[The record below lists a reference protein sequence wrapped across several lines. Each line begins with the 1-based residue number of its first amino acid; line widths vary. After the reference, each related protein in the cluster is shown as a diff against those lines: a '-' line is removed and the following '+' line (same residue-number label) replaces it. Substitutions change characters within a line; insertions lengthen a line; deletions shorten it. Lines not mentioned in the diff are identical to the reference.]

1 MPCAAPYSISPM
13 DKKGFSSMSTDP
25 SNDRPPLSIQWS
37 PVGKQMKAVLRVLDG
52 DRLIEAETVDLA
64 KPEKRRMFAEK
75 IAAAAGADCVA
86 LEEELLA
93 ISLQRSIAADAP
105 SQSPPDDDLIALTR
119 REIEAMDPAV
129 LEDAEQLLADPA
141 LIDRISAD
149 IEAAGVAGEED
160 LRLTLYMIGTSRLLR
175 RPLAGIVQ
183 GQSSS
188 GKSYTIERVA
198 AMFPKESVIHA
209 TQMTPQALFHAQAGS
224 LSHRWVV
231 AGERSRIDN
240 DDKAEATR
248 ALREM
253 LAAGRLS
260 KMMPVK
266 LGGEIKTVMIEQPGP
281 IAFVEST
288 TAARI
293 FEEDANRCILLST
306 DERRGQTKTI
316 LRRLALYVSGKV
328 APPAGDVLARHH
340 ALQRLLERRD
350 VVIPYAEALA
360 TELELYADR
369 CECRRA
375 FPMIL
380 SMIQASALLHQRQRA
395 TNDNGSLIAGPA
407 DYEITARL
415 LSGPLGRT
423 LGENLSDPA
432 RRFLDRVLAEVDA
445 PTDPLPVP
453 FTASAV
459 RHRLQAGRSTVS
471 GFLAELEDKGYLEYA
486 ETAPSGRGRPPKAW
500 RPTDRADDGGDVL
513 PPCRIVFRD
522 PPSGGGSAEMA

>member
-1 MPCAAPYSISPM
+1 MY
-13 DKKGFSSMSTDP
+13 
-25 SNDRPPLSIQWS
+25 R
-37 PVGKQMKAVLRVLDG
+37 G
-52 DRLIEAETVDLA
+52 DRLPGLVGAYVYGDHSTGRIWAGLHDGTKVAWHRE
-64 KPEKRRMFAEK
+64 
-75 IAAAAGADCVA
+75 IAATD
-86 LEEELLA
+86 
-93 ISLQRSIAADAP
+93 
-105 SQSPPDDDLIALTR
+105 
-119 REIEAMDPAV
+119 REV

-281 IAFVEST
+281 IAFVGLLVPHLVRGFVGGAPRLVLPLSALVGAGFLPLADGLARMVVPGRDLPVGVL
-288 TAARI
+288 TATLGAPT
-293 FEEDANRCILLST
+293 LLWLLVRR
-306 DERRGQTKTI
+306 RRG
-316 LRRLALYVSGKV
+316 
-328 APPAGDVLARHH
+328 
-340 ALQRLLERRD
+340 
-350 VVIPYAEALA
+350 
-360 TELELYADR
+360 
-369 CECRRA
+369 
-375 FPMIL
+375 
-380 SMIQASALLHQRQRA
+380 
-395 TNDNGSLIAGPA
+395 
-407 DYEITARL
+407 
-415 LSGPLGRT
+415 
-423 LGENLSDPA
+423 
-432 RRFLDRVLAEVDA
+432 
-445 PTDPLPVP
+445 
-453 FTASAV
+453 
-459 RHRLQAGRSTVS
+459 
-471 GFLAELEDKGYLEYA
+471 
-486 ETAPSGRGRPPKAW
+486 
-500 RPTDRADDGGDVL
+500 
-513 PPCRIVFRD
+513 
-522 PPSGGGSAEMA
+522 

>member
-1 MPCAAPYSISPM
+1 M
-13 DKKGFSSMSTDP
+13 TDEP
-25 SNDRPPLSIQWS
+25 NDLSIEWS
-37 PVGKQMKAVLRVLDG
+37 PIGKQMKVTLRVFFRG
-52 DRLIEAETVDLA
+52 DLVETENVDLA
-64 KPEKRRMFAEK
+64 NPKRREAFAQK
-75 IAAAAGADCVA
+75 IAEDTGVTPEAV
-86 LEEELLA
+86 ESELLA
-93 ISLQRSIAADAP
+93 ISLKRSEGDKPPTADP
-105 SQSPPDDDLIALTR
+105 FDDDLAEITQKAL
-119 REIEAMDPAV
+119 EATDPAIV
-129 LEDAEQLLADPA
+129 AEAEQMLAAPD

-160 LRLTLYMIGTSRLLR
+160 LRLTLYLIGVSRLLP

-198 AMFPKESVIHA
+198 AMFPKEAIVHA
-209 TQMTPQALFHAQAGS
+209 TQMTPQALFHARPGS

-266 LGGEIKTVMIEQPGP
+266 IGGEIQTVTIEQPGP

-306 DERRGQTKTI
+306 DERRNQTKTI
-316 LRRLALYVSGKV
+316 LRRLAFHVSGRAAAV
-328 APPAGDVLARHH
+328 APHLLERHH
-340 ALQRLLERRD
+340 ALQRLLRRHE
-350 VVIPYAEALA
+350 VVIPYAEDLA
-360 TELELYADR
+360 SELEQFADR

-380 SMIQASALLHQRQRA
+380 SMIQASALLHQRQRRA
-395 TNDNGSLIAGPA
+395 DTDGRIIAERP
-407 DYEITARL
+407 DYELVARL

-423 LGENLSDPA
+423 IGESISDPA
-432 RRFLDRVLAEVDA
+432 RRFLEKVLAEVDD
-445 PTDPLPVP
+445 PIDPLAVP
-453 FTASAV
+453 FTAAV
-459 RHRLQAGRSTVS
+459 VRQRLQAGRSTVS
-471 GFLAELEDKGYLEYA
+471 GFLAELEDKGFLEVTEA
-486 ETAPSGRGRPPKAW
+486 DHSGRGRPPKAW
-500 RPTDRADDGGDVL
+500 RPTGRGIDGADVL
-513 PPCRIVFRD
+513 PRPGVIFCESPAPI
-522 PPSGGGSAEMA
+522 GSAKPL

>member
-1 MPCAAPYSISPM
+1 M
-13 DKKGFSSMSTDP
+13 DKKGFSSMSTEP
-25 SNDRPPLSIQWS
+25 RNDRPPLSIQWS

-75 IAAAAGADCVA
+75 IAAAAGADCA
-86 LEEELLA
+86 GIEEELLA
-93 ISLQRSIAADAP
+93 ISLQRSSAPDAP
-105 SQSPPDDDLIALTR
+105 SQPPPDDDLVALTR
-119 REIEAMDPAV
+119 REIEATDPEV

-160 LRLTLYMIGTSRLLR
+160 LRLTLYMIGTSRLLS

-209 TQMTPQALFHAQAGS
+209 TQMTPQALFHAQTGS

-281 IAFVEST
+281 IAFIEST

-328 APPAGDVLARHH
+328 APPAVDVLARHH

-350 VVIPYAEALA
+350 IVIPYAEALA
-360 TELELYADR
+360 AELELYADR

-380 SMIQASALLHQRQRA
+380 AMIQASTLLHQRQRA
-395 TNDNGSLIAGPA
+395 TNPAGCLVAEQA
-407 DYEITARL
+407 DYELTTRL
-415 LSGPLGRT
+415 LAGPLGRS
-423 LGENLSDPA
+423 LGETLSDPA
-432 RRFLDRVLAEVDA
+432 RRFHDRLCSEIDDPDQPLAE
-445 PTDPLPVP
+445 P
-453 FTASAV
+453 FTAADI
-459 RHRLQAGRSTVS
+459 RRRLNAGRSTVA
-471 GFLAELEDKGYLEYA
+471 GFLSELADKGLLEQA
-486 ETAPSGRGRPPKAW
+486 EPAGGGRGRPARSW
-500 RPTDRADDGGDVL
+500 RVLSRELDVVHILPT
-513 PPCRIVFRD
+513 
-522 PPSGGGSAEMA
+522 PSKFFSTSIAGHAGLTTQPE

>member
-1 MPCAAPYSISPM
+1 
-13 DKKGFSSMSTDP
+13 
-25 SNDRPPLSIQWS
+25 
-37 PVGKQMKAVLRVLDG
+37 
-52 DRLIEAETVDLA
+52 
-64 KPEKRRMFAEK
+64 
-75 IAAAAGADCVA
+75 
-86 LEEELLA
+86 
-93 ISLQRSIAADAP
+93 
-105 SQSPPDDDLIALTR
+105 
-119 REIEAMDPAV
+119 
-129 LEDAEQLLADPA
+129 
-141 LIDRISAD
+141 
-149 IEAAGVAGEED
+149 
-160 LRLTLYMIGTSRLLR
+160 MIGTSRLLR

-306 DERRGQTKTI
+306 DERRNQTKTI
-316 LRRLALYVSGKV
+316 LRRLAFHVSGKAGPA
-328 APPAGDVLARHH
+328 APHLLERHH
-340 ALQRLLERRD
+340 ALQRLLRRNE
-350 VVIPYAEALA
+350 VVIPFAENVAS
-360 TELELYADR
+360 ELEQFADR

-380 SMIQASALLHQRQRA
+380 SMIQASALLHQRQRRM
-395 TNDNGSLIAGPA
+395 DDDGRIIAERP
-407 DYEITARL
+407 DYELAARL

-423 LGENLSDPA
+423 IGESISDPA
-432 RRFLDRVLAEVDA
+432 RRFLEKVLAEVD
-445 PTDPLPVP
+445 DPIDSLAVP
-453 FTASAV
+453 FTAAV
-459 RHRLQAGRSTVS
+459 VRQRLQAGRSTVS
-471 GFLAELEDKGYLEYA
+471 GFLAELEDKGFLEPA
-486 ETAPSGRGRPPKAW
+486 EADHSGRGRPPKAW
-500 RPTDRADDGGDVL
+500 RPTGRGIDGAGVL
-513 PPCRIVFRD
+513 PSPGVVFSD
-522 PPSGGGSAEMA
+522 CSPPVRLGESR

>member
-1 MPCAAPYSISPM
+1 
-13 DKKGFSSMSTDP
+13 MSTEP
-25 SNDRPPLSIQWS
+25 GNDRPPLSIQWS

-64 KPEKRRMFAEK
+64 KPEKRRIFAEK
-75 IAAAAGADCVA
+75 IAAAAGADCA
-86 LEEELLA
+86 GIEEELLA
-93 ISLQRSIAADAP
+93 ISLQRSSAPDAP
-105 SQSPPDDDLIALTR
+105 SQSPPDDDLVALTR
-119 REIEAMDPAV
+119 REIEATDPAV

-260 KMMPVK
+260 KMMPMK

-306 DERRGQTKTI
+306 DERRRQTKTI
-316 LRRLALYVSGKV
+316 LRRLALQSSGKV
-328 APPAGDVLARHH
+328 RAPEKDIVAVHH
-340 ALQRLLERRD
+340 ALQRLLDRHE
-350 VVIPYAEALA
+350 VVIPFAEPLA
-360 TELELYADR
+360 AELELFADR

-395 TNDNGSLIAGPA
+395 TTADGALMAARP
-407 DYEITARL
+407 DYEIAARL

-423 LGENLSDPA
+423 LGESLSDPA
-432 RRFLDRVLAEVDA
+432 HRFLDRVLAEVDD
-445 PTDPLPVP
+445 PTDPLSVP

-459 RHRLQAGRSTVS
+459 RQRVQVGRTTVS

-486 ETAPSGRGRPPKAW
+486 ETVANGRGRPPKAW
-500 RPTDRADDGGDVL
+500 RPSDRPSGAKDVL
-513 PPCRIVFRD
+513 PDACRLFFCD
-522 PPSGGGSAEMA
+522 PSPGSPDKSL

>member
-1 MPCAAPYSISPM
+1 
-13 DKKGFSSMSTDP
+13 MSTDP

-52 DRLIEAETVDLA
+52 DRLIEAETIDLA
-64 KPEKRRMFAEK
+64 KPEKRQKFAEK
-75 IAAAAGADCVA
+75 IAESTGEDVKD
-86 LEEELLA
+86 LEAELLA
-93 ISLQRSIAADAP
+93 ISEQRAKAADAP
-105 SQSPPDDDLIALTR
+105 AEAIPEDDLATATRKALEGTNP
-119 REIEAMDPAV
+119 EIVAEAQA
-129 LEDAEQLLADPA
+129 LLADPK

-149 IEAAGVAGEED
+149 IEAAGVAGEEE

-188 GKSYTIERVA
+188 GKSYTIDRVA
-198 AMFPKESVIHA
+198 AMFPKEAVIHA
-209 TQMTPQALFHAQAGS
+209 TQMTPQALFHAQARS

-260 KMMPVK
+260 KMMPIK
-266 LGGEIKTVMIEQPGP
+266 IGGEIRTVLIEQPGP

-306 DERRGQTKTI
+306 DERRGQTTTI
-316 LRRLALYVSGKV
+316 LHRLALQVSGKV
-328 APPAGDVLARHH
+328 PPRGADVTDRHH
-340 ALQRLLERRD
+340 TLQRLLQRRD
-350 VVIPYAEALA
+350 IVIPYAEALA
-360 TELELYADR
+360 DKLDVYAHR

-380 SMIQASALLHQRQRA
+380 SMIQASALLHQHQRRA
-395 TNDNGSLIAGPA
+395 DEAGRLIATLA
-407 DYEITARL
+407 DYELAARL
-415 LSGPLGRT
+415 LVGPLGRT
-423 LGENLSDPA
+423 IGESLSDPA
-432 RRFLDRVLAEVDA
+432 KRFLDKLLAEVDA
-445 PTDPLPVP
+445 PIDPLAVP
-453 FTASAV
+453 FTAAEV
-459 RHRLQAGRSTVS
+459 RRRLQAGRSTVS
-471 GFLAELEDKGYLEYA
+471 GFLAELEDKGLLEYC
-486 ETAPSGRGRPPKAW
+486 ELAPTGRGRPPKAW
-500 RPTDRADDGGDVL
+500 RPCDRPVDGSDVL
-513 PPCRIVFRD
+513 PL
-522 PPSGGGSAEMA
+522 SSAFFGQCAAPLIE